1 MWPESRRIEGW
12 CKKDEKT
19 PVLFWW
25 DETHAKQ
32 NFRSKAKL
40 FQRFADVCP
49 VWRNWTKVSCQWC
62 ECAMYPKF
70 KSLLAGSHVGAVP
83 HRLGRIGDSY
93 ATSASFWVSYG
104 TNATYHYSQ
113 KNRVFI
119 VVETKHWRIR
129 WGNKNKKKMIEKFL
143 TFPGDLKSWFFIG
156 AFPKKKKC
164 VESRTWLKDRMQEN
178 KKSQNARC

>member
-32 NFRSKAKL
+32 NFRLKAKL

-49 VWRNWTKVSCQWC
+49 VWRNWTKVSCRWC
-62 ECAMYPKF
+62 ECVMYPKF

-93 ATSASFWVSYG
+93 AISASFWVSYG

-113 KNRVFI
+113 KTECLLSLKRNI
-119 VVETKHWRIR
+119 EGSDGETKIR
-129 WGNKNKKKMIEKFL
+129 RKWLKNFSHFQVISNLDSLLGRFQKKK
-143 TFPGDLKSWFFIG
+143 S
-156 AFPKKKKC
+156 A
-164 VESRTWLKDRMQEN
+164 
-178 KKSQNARC
+178 